1 LDAGEL
7 LTEGADFLLE
17 ASERTLV
24 RDREDNSGQA
34 SAEREELDDW
44 TFWGFGR
51 SWGLGCGGHRGVSLG
66 LG

>member
-1 LDAGEL
+1 L
-7 LTEGADFLLE
+7 
-17 ASERTLV
+17 
-24 RDREDNSGQA
+24 
-34 SAEREELDDW
+34 AEREELDDW